1 MEVPRVPIDD
11 RIELSLVIPAYNE
24 EETIEECVREAD
36 GVLARLG
43 KRYEIVVVDDG
54 STDGTF
60 ARLRTLKAGT
70 PSLRAV
76 RYHPNKGQTAAMA
89 AGFDRARGDIVVTM
103 DADMQND
110 PADIPRLLD
119 QMNEWDV
126 VCGVRANRQ
135 DNFVRKASSA
145 IANSVRNWLTDEEIH
160 DVGCTL
166 RAYRASYLRRVKL
179 FEGMHRFLPTL
190 LRLERARIVEVP
202 VRHRPRL
209 RGRNKYGIG
218 NRLFKGLRDL
228 WAVRWMQARYIRYE
242 IEEEIT

>member
-1 MEVPRVPIDD
+1 MANETKVA
-11 RIELSLVIPAYNE
+11 LSLVIPAYNE

-43 KRYEIVVVDDG
+43 RPYEILVVDDG

-60 ARLRTLKAGT
+60 ERLRALKRGVSA
-70 PSLRAV
+70 LRAI
-76 RYHPNKGQTAAMA
+76 RYRENRGQTTAMA
-89 AGFDRARGDIVVTM
+89 AGFENARAEIIVTI

-110 PADIPRLLD
+110 PADIPRLVDRLGD
-119 QMNEWDV
+119 YDV
-126 VCGVRANRQ
+126 VCGVREKRR
-135 DNFVRKASSA
+135 DSFVRKASST
-145 IANSVRNWLTDEEIH
+145 IANSVRNRLTHENIH

-166 RAYRASYLRRVKL
+166 RAFRAAYLRRVKL

-190 LRLERARIVEVP
+190 LRLEGARIVEIP

-209 RGRNKYGIG
+209 KGKNKYGIG

-228 WAVRWMQARYIRYE
+228 WAVRWMQSRYIRYRV
-242 IEEEIT
+242 EEEIE

>member
-1 MEVPRVPIDD
+1 MQHDD
-11 RIELSLVIPAYNE
+11 GIELSLVIPAYNE

-36 GVLARLG
+36 QVLVRLG

-60 ARLRTLKAGT
+60 GRLRALKEKVPA
-70 PSLRAV
+70 LRAI
-76 RYHPNKGQTAAMA
+76 RYRENRGQTTAMA
-89 AGFDRARGDIVVTM
+89 AGFENARGDIVVTI

-110 PADIPRLLD
+110 PTDIVRLLEKMD
-119 QMNEWDV
+119 EWDV
-126 VCGVRANRQ
+126 VCGVREKRQ
-135 DNFVRKASSA
+135 DSFVRKASSL
-145 IANSVRNWLTDEEIH
+145 IANSVRNRLTRENIH

-166 RAYRASYLRRVKL
+166 RAYRRTFLRRIKL

-190 LRLERARIVEVP
+190 LRLEGARIVEIP

-209 RGRNKYGIG
+209 KGRNKYGVG

-228 WAVRWMQARYIRYE
+228 SAVRWMQARYIRYE
-242 IEEEIT
+242 IEEEIK